1 MIEHPLN
8 SESCLAVVIELLGK
22 RGVTLDDIAEIV
34 FFLQTEYVPDLTM
47 ELCLESVMSVLKKR
61 EVQNALLTGIQL
73 DMLAEQKQ
81 LLPPL
86 QEIIE
91 TDEPLYG
98 VDEVLALA
106 IVNLYGSIGFT
117 NFGYVDKL
125 KHGKLAQL
133 NDKRFGVHT
142 FLDDL
147 VGAIAAAASSR
158 IAHRQK
164 QQEEC
169 LEREA

>member
-1 MIEHPLN
+1 MVEHPLN
-8 SESCLAVVIELLGK
+8 SESCLEAVIELLTK
-22 RGVTLDDIAEIV
+22 RGVSLDDIAEIV
-34 FFLQTEYVPDLTM
+34 FFLQERYVPDLTM
-47 ELCLESVMSVLKKR
+47 QLCLESVQAVLNKR

-86 QEIIE
+86 QSIIE
-91 TDEPLYG
+91 ADEPLFG

-133 NDKRFGVHT
+133 NDKSF
-142 FLDDL
+142 
-147 VGAIAAAASSR
+147 
-158 IAHRQK
+158 
-164 QQEEC
+164 
-169 LEREA
+169 

>member
-8 SESCLAVVIELLGK
+8 SESCLEVVIGLLGK
-22 RGVTLDDIAEIV
+22 RGVSLDDIAEIV
-34 FFLQTEYVPDLTM
+34 FFLQTKYVPDLTM
-47 ELCLESVMSVLKKR
+47 ELCLDSVKAVLKKR

-86 QEIIE
+86 QKIIE

-98 VDEVLALA
+98 VDEVMALA

-158 IAHRQK
+158 IAYRQK

-169 LEREA
+169 LERDA

>member
-1 MIEHPLN
+1 MVDHPLN
-8 SESCLAVVIELLGK
+8 SESCLDVVMDLLKK
-22 RGVTLDDIAEIV
+22 RGVSLEDIADIV
-34 FFLQTEYVPDLTM
+34 FFLQQTYVPDLTM
-47 ELCLESVMSVLKKR
+47 ELCIESVQSVLRKR

-73 DMLAEQKQ
+73 DILAEEKR

-86 QEIIE
+86 QTIIE

-106 IVNLYGSIGFT
+106 VVNLYGSIGFT
-117 NFGYVDKL
+117 NYGYVDKI
-125 KHGKLAQL
+125 KHGKLKQL
-133 NDKRFGVHT
+133 NDKRYGVHT

-164 QQEEC
+164 QKEEC
-169 LEREA
+169 LDT

>member
-1 MIEHPLN
+1 MNEHPLN
-8 SESCLAVVIELLGK
+8 SHTCLDAVIQLLGQ
-22 RGVTLDDIAEIV
+22 RGVSLDDIAEIV
-34 FFLQTEYVPDLTM
+34 WFLQTKYVPDLTLDM
-47 ELCLESVMSVLKKR
+47 CRESVLAVLKKR

-73 DMLAEQKQ
+73 DMLAEEKK

-86 QEIIE
+86 QSIVES
-91 TDEPLYG
+91 DEPLYG

-125 KHGKLAQL
+125 KHGKLAEL
-133 NDKRFGVHT
+133 NDPKNGVHT

-169 LEREA
+169 RGG

>member
-8 SESCLAVVIELLGK
+8 SESCLEVVIGLLGK
-22 RGVTLDDIAEIV
+22 RGVSLDDIAEIV
-34 FFLQTEYVPDLTM
+34 FFLQTKYVPDLTM
-47 ELCLESVMSVLKKR
+47 ELCLDSVKAVLKKR

-86 QEIIE
+86 QKIIE

-98 VDEVLALA
+98 VDEVMALT

-169 LEREA
+169 LERDA

>member
-8 SESCLAVVIELLGK
+8 SESCLEVVIGLLGK
-22 RGVTLDDIAEIV
+22 RGVSLDDIAEIV
-34 FFLQTEYVPDLTM
+34 FFLQTKYVPDLTM
-47 ELCLESVMSVLKKR
+47 ELCLDSVKAVLKKR

-86 QEIIE
+86 QKIIE

-98 VDEVLALA
+98 VDEVMALA

-142 FLDDL
+142 FL
-147 VGAIAAAASSR
+147 
-158 IAHRQK
+158 
-164 QQEEC
+164 
-169 LEREA
+169 